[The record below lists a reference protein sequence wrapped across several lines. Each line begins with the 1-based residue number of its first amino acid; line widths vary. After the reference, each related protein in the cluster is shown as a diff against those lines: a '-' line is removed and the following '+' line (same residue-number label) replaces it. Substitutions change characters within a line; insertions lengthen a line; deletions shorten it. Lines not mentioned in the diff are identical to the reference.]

1 MGALTGYRVLD
12 LSRVLAGPWCG
23 QTLADLGAE
32 VIKIERPGVGDDT
45 RGWGPP
51 WMKGQDNARTSEAS
65 YYQSTNR
72 GKLSVAL
79 NLATPEGQE
88 LVRAL
93 ATECDVLIENY
104 KAGSLA
110 KYGLDYAA
118 LAQLNPR
125 LVYCSVTGFGQTG
138 PRAAEPGYDFIVQGI
153 GGLMSI
159 TGERDDLPGGGPQKV
174 GVAFSDLMTGL
185 YSTVAIQAALLSREK
200 TGLGQHIDMALLD
213 VQVATLCNQSQ
224 NYLASGKPPGRYGN
238 AHANIVPYQ
247 VFRASD
253 QDFIIA
259 CGNDSQFVALC
270 DAIGLADLPKDPRFT
285 RNADRVANREIV
297 IEILS
302 RHFLTDRAQEWIS
315 RIHPRGVPI
324 GAINSIAQALD
335 EPQVK
340 ARNMLVTIPH
350 PLKPDFVTVAS
361 PIKMSGT
368 PVEYLRPAPM
378 LGEHTDEVLKRRLG
392 LNDDQL
398 AQLKASG
405 VIEQLGQG

>member
-32 VIKIERPGVGDDT
+32 VIKVERPGAGDDT

-51 WMKGQDNARTSEAS
+51 WMKGQNDEATNEAS

-79 NLATPEGQE
+79 NLASAEGQE

-93 ATECDVLIENY
+93 ATSCDVLIENY

-110 KYGLDYAA
+110 KYGLDYAS
-118 LAQLNPR
+118 LSQLNPR

-138 PRAAEPGYDFIVQGI
+138 PRAAEPGYDFIIQGI

-200 TGLGQHIDMALLD
+200 TGMGQHVDMALLD

-224 NYLASGKPPGRYGN
+224 NFLASGKSPGRYGN

-253 QDFIIA
+253 QDFVIA

-270 DAIGLADLPKDPRFT
+270 EAIGLADLPLDPRFA
-285 RNADRVANREIV
+285 RNADRVKNREAI
-297 IEILS
+297 IEILAQ
-302 RHFLTDRAQEWIS
+302 HFLAATADEWVR
-315 RIHPRGVPI
+315 RIHPQGVPI
-324 GAINSIAQALD
+324 GVINSIAQALD

-340 ARNMLVTIPH
+340 ARNMLVNIPH
-350 PLKPDFVTVAS
+350 PLKADFVTVGS
-361 PIKMSGT
+361 PIKLSGT

-378 LGEHTDEVLKRRLG
+378 LGEHTDEVLKRQLG
-392 LNDDQL
+392 LDDERL
-398 AQLKASG
+398 AELKSRG
-405 VIEQLGQG
+405 VIEQLGER

>member
-32 VIKIERPGVGDDT
+32 VIKVERPGVGDDT

-51 WMKGQDNARTSEAS
+51 WMKGQSDELTSEAS

-79 NLATPEGQE
+79 NLASPQGQE

-93 ATECDVLIENY
+93 ATDCDVLIENY

-110 KYGLDYAA
+110 KYGLDYAS
-118 LAQLNPR
+118 LSELNPR

-200 TGLGQHIDMALLD
+200 TGVGQHIDMALLD

-270 DAIGLADLPKDPRFT
+270 DAIGLTHLPADPRFT
-285 RNADRVANREIV
+285 RNADRVANREAI
-297 IEILS
+297 IELLS
-302 RHFLTDRAQEWIS
+302 RHFLEARAQEWID

-350 PLKPDFVTVAS
+350 PLKGDFVTVGS

-368 PVEYLRPAPM
+368 PVEDLRPAPM
-378 LGEHTDEVLKRRLG
+378 LGEHTDEVLKRQLG
-392 LNDDQL
+392 LDEERL

-405 VIEQLGQG
+405 VIEQLGER

>member
-32 VIKIERPGVGDDT
+32 VIKVERPGVGDDT

-51 WMKGQDNARTSEAS
+51 WMKGQSDELTSEAS

-79 NLATPEGQE
+79 NLASPEGQA

-93 ATECDVLIENY
+93 ATDCDVLIENY

-110 KYGLDYAA
+110 KYGLDYAS
-118 LAQLNPR
+118 LAELNPR

-270 DAIGLADLPKDPRFT
+270 DAIGLAHLPADPRFT
-285 RNADRVANREIV
+285 RNADRVAHREAI

-302 RHFLTDRAQEWIS
+302 QHFLEGRAQEWID
-315 RIHPRGVPI
+315 RVHPRGVPI

-350 PLKPDFVTVAS
+350 PLKPDFVTVGS

-368 PVEYLRPAPM
+368 PVEYLRAAPM
-378 LGEHTDEVLKRRLG
+378 LGEHTDEVLKRQLG
-392 LNDDQL
+392 LDDERL

-405 VIEQLGQG
+405 VIEQLGER